1 RASRTSPTP
10 PPEMPRWLSVSRAA
24 VAAGREAEYLAT
36 VRDLALTLGQQG
48 QHLWLFRSTTDER
61 TFLEFSEGPSAATHR
76 TQATLSFQEQQLES
90 RLRTLAVYAPD
101 AWALWEE
108 VPVTTVLA
116 GPTAPEERSDAP

>member
-1 RASRTSPTP
+1 
-10 PPEMPRWLSVSRAA
+10 MPRWLSVSRAA

-36 VRDLALTLGQQG
+36 VRDLALALGQQG
-48 QHLWLFRSTTDER
+48 QHLWLFRSTTDVR

-76 TQATLSFQEQQLES
+76 TRVTRSPQERQLES
-90 RLRTLAVYAPD
+90 RLRSLAVYAPD

-116 GPTAPEERSDAP
+116 GPAAPEERSDAP